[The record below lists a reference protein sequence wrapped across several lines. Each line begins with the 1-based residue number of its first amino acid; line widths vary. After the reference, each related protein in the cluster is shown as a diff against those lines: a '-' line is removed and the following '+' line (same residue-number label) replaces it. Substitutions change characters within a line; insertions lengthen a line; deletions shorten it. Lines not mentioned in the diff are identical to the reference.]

1 MASQDGN
8 ESEKVCG
15 VWCILTYDG
24 SSTDII
30 INYTMLAI
38 NLLITAFVNRHQGV
52 LWWINVLLTAF
63 LFAFQ
68 IVLCLV
74 IGCMGISV
82 VWSAQFGYYGVLAVF
97 GKHPIT
103 EQKELLCAVLFG
115 VVATLLTWLYYL
127 VTAEAMTTVAHLCA
141 ALMGA
146 LIGRKILQ
154 LAAAQKKQRSAPTH
168 RVAADDPKDD

>member
-1 MASQDGN
+1 MANQGGD
-8 ESEKVCG
+8 SEKVCG

-24 SSTDII
+24 STTDII

-52 LWWINVLLTAF
+52 LWWVNVLLTAF

-82 VWSAQFGYYGVLAVF
+82 VWSAQFGYYGVLAAF
-97 GKHPIT
+97 GKRPIT

-127 VTAEAMTTVAHLCA
+127 VTAEAITTVAHLCA

-154 LAAAQKKQRSAPTH
+154 LAAAQKKKRPAPTH

>member
-8 ESEKVCG
+8 DSEKVCG

-52 LWWINVLLTAF
+52 LWWVNVLLTAF

-82 VWSAQFGYYGVLAVF
+82 VWSAQFG
-97 GKHPIT
+97 
-103 EQKELLCAVLFG
+103 
-115 VVATLLTWLYYL
+115 
-127 VTAEAMTTVAHLCA
+127 
-141 ALMGA
+141 
-146 LIGRKILQ
+146 
-154 LAAAQKKQRSAPTH
+154 
-168 RVAADDPKDD
+168 